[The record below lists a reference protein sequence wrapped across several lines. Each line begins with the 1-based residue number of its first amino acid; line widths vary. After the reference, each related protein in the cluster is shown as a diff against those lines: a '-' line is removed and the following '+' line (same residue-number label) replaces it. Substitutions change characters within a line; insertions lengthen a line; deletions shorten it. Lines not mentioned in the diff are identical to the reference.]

1 MIEKLVQLFS
11 NLPKEVAVI
20 LISALPVS
28 ELRGAIPVGI
38 GIYKFSII
46 KTFILA
52 LVGNLSFVIP
62 FLWFINN
69 LHVYFMKVYYYNKFF
84 TWWFNKVKPKTKD
97 IEKYEYIGL
106 MLFVAIPLP
115 ATGAWSGCVASYIL
129 GLDFWKSV
137 VAIFAGVLIAGVIVT
152 TVTLITTQTI
162 QFIM

>member
-1 MIEKLVQLFS
+1 MIEKIVQLFS

-62 FLWFINN
+62 FLWFLNN

>member
-62 FLWFINN
+62 FLWFLNN

-115 ATGAWSGCVASYIL
+115 ATGAWSGCVASYLL

-137 VAIFAGVLIAGVIVT
+137 VAIFAGVLIAGIIVT

>member
-62 FLWFINN
+62 FLWFLNN

-115 ATGAWSGCVASYIL
+115 ATGAWSGCVASYLL

>member
-11 NLPKEVAVI
+11 NLPKEIAII

-46 KTFILA
+46 KTFVLA
-52 LVGNLSFVIP
+52 LIGNLSIVIP
-62 FLWFINN
+62 FLWFLNN
-69 LHVYFMKVYYYNKFF
+69 LHVYFMKFYYYNKFF
-84 TWWFNKVKPKTKD
+84 TWWFSKVKPKTKN
-97 IEKYEYIGL
+97 IEEYEYLGL

-115 ATGAWSGCVASYIL
+115 ATGAWSGCVASYLL

-137 VAIFAGVLIAGVIVT
+137 ISIIFGVFIAGIIVT
-152 TVTLITTQTI
+152 ILTVVTTQTI
-162 QFIM
+162 QLIF

>member
-62 FLWFINN
+62 FLWFLNN

-137 VAIFAGVLIAGVIVT
+137 VVIFAGVLIAGVIVT